1 MFKEMKKVIITVI
14 CLLGTI
20 ILMAQEEYIPNLQV
34 ETITILDTINMDN
47 GRITNLADAIDSTDA
62 VNLRTLSR
70 NTSSLYSSV
79 IRDVISIYVED
90 SSIVEMKDTLE
101 TIATKP
107 DLKILED
114 SLSPLAYTITESDTT
129 WWGRAETDPIYS
141 MDSTYIVW
149 FNDLIGIRDSLQHAL
164 DSIKII
170 NDSLL
175 IFSNKI
181 STLNADTASW
191 NSLTANDTII
201 KVVTPTQ
208 MYNYLDT
215 VGIVK
220 TVYSITLPYSTT
232 VAGRIALAVSGVD
245 YPTGWV
251 ISGDGLNL
259 VVTHNLGR
267 WVSNVTVFAKTTG
280 TERQQ
285 LFNTAAYNGITSLSS
300 NAVKVFSLATIS
312 KDIII
317 YLNFE

>member
-220 TVYSITLPYSTT
+220 TVYSITLPSSTT
-232 VAGRIALAVSGVD
+232 VTGRVALAVEGID

-259 VVTHNLGR
+259 VVTHNL
-267 WVSNVTVFAKTTG
+267 
-280 TERQQ
+280 
-285 LFNTAAYNGITSLSS
+285 Y
-300 NAVKVFSLATIS
+300 
-312 KDIII
+312 
-317 YLNFE
+317 